1 MIRSIIVGATALS
14 MSLGLTLGMGCA
26 GAGGGRARWI
36 QPGVSDTQL
45 QRDQDDCMSKATIG
59 ADPGSADP
67 QARATVARDFDNC
80 MRSRGWSKAK
90 AQ

>member
-26 GAGGGRARWI
+26 GGGGTRWI
-36 QPGVSDTQL
+36 QPGVSDAQL
-45 QRDQDDCMSKATIG
+45 ERDQDDCMSKATIG
-59 ADPGSADP
+59 ADPGAVDS
-67 QARATVARDFDNC
+67 QSRATVQRDFQNC
-80 MRSRGWSKAK
+80 MRARGWSKAK

>member
-14 MSLGLTLGMGCA
+14 VGLGLTLGMGCA
-26 GAGGGRARWI
+26 GGGRTRWI
-36 QPGVSDTQL
+36 QPGTSDAQL

-59 ADPGSADP
+59 ADPGAADP
-67 QARATVARDFDNC
+67 QARATVTRDFDNC

>member
-14 MSLGLTLGMGCA
+14 MGLGLTLSVGC
-26 GAGGGRARWI
+26 AGGGRTRWI
-36 QPGVSDTQL
+36 QPGTSDAQL

-59 ADPGSADP
+59 ADPGADDP